1 MGFGF
6 GVLIFIFSF
15 FYIFSGC
22 LGGAWGYSFLPV
34 CGVVWFSLAWRCGVL
49 CWRVS
54 VLARLWR
61 FLFLITGLA
70 RTVSWAFEPVF
81 ARLSMDKRLYVG
93 IDIAKRSF
101 DVGVRGAQGA
111 VWHASFDNE
120 VAGFEGLALWLG
132 GLSVAQGALVVLTM
146 EATGVYWEAL
156 AFWAVARGVAGVC
169 GESFAD

>member
-1 MGFGF
+1 
-6 GVLIFIFSF
+6 
-15 FYIFSGC
+15 
-22 LGGAWGYSFLPV
+22 
-34 CGVVWFSLAWRCGVL
+34 
-49 CWRVS
+49 
-54 VLARLWR
+54 
-61 FLFLITGLA
+61 
-70 RTVSWAFEPVF
+70 
-81 ARLSMDKRLYVG
+81 MDKRLYVG